1 MSISNLRQAAQQ
13 ALEALDAITDDVDGT
28 GLNTKPSFDASLD
41 AITALR
47 AALAEP
53 EYPQGQASTDVGV
66 PVYVVKKAGPVAWM
80 QEMPV
85 SGNEE
90 RRVRMTT
97 VKMVADGWEN
107 PIPLF
112 TQPAQ
117 ALAEPEQSV
126 EQALEALNKMQSIGL
141 MMADGRHPRDV
152 LRSFIHGAAPTPR
165 RPLTDAQH
173 DALMKCKS
181 TLDYGRAVEAAH
193 GITGEQT

>member
-1 MSISNLRQAAQQ
+1 MQQ
-13 ALEALDAITDDVDGT
+13 ALEALEHLHRT
-28 GLNTKPSFDASLD
+28 GDTQVFDLCYAPEV
-41 AITALR
+41 IPALR
-47 AALAEP
+47 AALAQP

-66 PVYVVKKAGPVAWM
+66 PVYVVKKAEPVAWM

-90 RRVRMTT
+90 RSVRMTT

-165 RPLTDAQH
+165 KPLTDDEIQH
-173 DALMKCKS
+173 CADEAGLTMTKRLRCFA
-181 TLDYGRAVEAAH
+181 RAIERAH
-193 GITGEQT
+193 GIKEQEP